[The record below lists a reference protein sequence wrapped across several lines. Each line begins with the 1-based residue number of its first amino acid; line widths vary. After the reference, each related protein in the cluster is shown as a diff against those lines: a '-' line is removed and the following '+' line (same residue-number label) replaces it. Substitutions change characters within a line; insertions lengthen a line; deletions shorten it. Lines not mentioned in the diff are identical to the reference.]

1 MAILPIRTYPDPV
14 LSVPCGEIKGLNPEL
29 IQLGDSMTE
38 TLVDSANGIG
48 LAAPQVGQSVS
59 LVVVDKSP
67 GQEKPSPL
75 CLFNPRIVEMSG
87 EEVREEGCLSLP
99 DYFTEVTRA
108 TQVVLHA
115 LDRDGRPI
123 EIKAEGILARCLQ
136 HELDHLQGKLLVDHV
151 SPLKRAI
158 YRKRRLKELKQEG
171 Q

>member
-1 MAILPIRTYPDPV
+1 
-14 LSVPCGEIKGLNPEL
+14 
-29 IQLGDSMTE
+29 
-38 TLVDSANGIG
+38 
-48 LAAPQVGQSVS
+48 
-59 LVVVDKSP
+59 
-67 GQEKPSPL
+67 
-75 CLFNPRIVEMSG
+75 
-87 EEVREEGCLSLP
+87 VREEGCLSLP